1 MVFMKK
7 FLSGLFFMCCVNF
20 MFCQEATNIFDIAR
34 KGTIEQAKEFVNS
47 NPSSINSVNE
57 NGFPALVLACYKGNN
72 TVAKY
77 FIENGADLNIKT
89 DMGSALMACI
99 VKGNNEIGKL
109 LIDKKAD
116 LNIIDNQGTTALMY
130 AVQFKNIEMI
140 KLLLAHKADKNLT
153 DSKGKTAFEYA
164 TFSENEEIIN
174 LLK

>member
-1 MVFMKK
+1 MKQIIFIWVFLLQ
-7 FLSGLFFMCCVNF
+7 FNLGIS
-20 MFCQEATNIFDIAR
+20 QESIFTIAR
-34 KGTIEQAKEFVNS
+34 SGTVEQVKELMKTLPNC
-47 NPSSINSVNE
+47 INQKNAD
-57 NGFPALVLACYKGNN
+57 GYTPLILACYRSNN
-72 TVAKY
+72 EVAIF
-77 FIENGADLNIKT
+77 FIENGALINENSP
-89 DMGSALMACI
+89 MGTALMAAI

-153 DSKGKTAFEYA
+153 DNKGKTAFEYA